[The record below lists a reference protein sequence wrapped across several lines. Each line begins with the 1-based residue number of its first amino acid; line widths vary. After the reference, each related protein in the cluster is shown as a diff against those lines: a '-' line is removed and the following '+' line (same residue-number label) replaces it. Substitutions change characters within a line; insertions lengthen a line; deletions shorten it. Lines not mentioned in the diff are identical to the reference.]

1 MRAKEFISEQKTG
14 LRGNNRSEA
23 NHEFER
29 AHPSMVAPDG
39 RGDMYIGRYYDF
51 YRVAQLT
58 GMEPEELEKMDTVS
72 FFGNLPAFSGY
83 TDVDRE
89 KLFRVMKK
97 LGMKPKDYI
106 SHGSM
111 ETDGT
116 NIQSP
121 VSSFKGYSR

>member
-1 MRAKEFISEQKTG
+1 MRAKEFISEQKKG
-14 LRGNNRSEA
+14 LRGNNRSDA

-29 AHPSMVAPDG
+29 AHPSMIEPDG

-51 YRVAQLT
+51 YRVSQLA
-58 GMEPEELEKMDTVS
+58 GMDPEDLNEIDTVS

-83 TDVDRE
+83 SEADRE
-89 KLFRVMKK
+89 KLLRVMKK

-106 SHGSM
+106 SKGSM

-121 VSSFKGYSR
+121 VKGFKGYQR